1 MISTRFDALKMVLD
15 EPIESYSSLSGGCVS
30 DVYKIDFSSSPS
42 LVVKV
47 AATESIESLRIE
59 GLSLEYLRENTPV
72 EVPKV
77 IYNDDGILLME
88 YVVNDSIMTAAA
100 ERNCALRF
108 AELHQCSNR
117 GFGFD
122 FDTVIGGLAQPNPTC
137 SSWLDFYSEFRILH
151 MAIMARDAGNLD
163 SKDFRR
169 IEGLVNR
176 LDNWLTEPSSP
187 ALVHGDAWSG
197 NVLVKNDA
205 LAAVID
211 PACYYGDAE
220 VDLAFSTMFG
230 TFSNH
235 FFERYDSLNPIR
247 EGFFEERKDLY
258 LIYPILVHIRLF
270 GGSYTP
276 HLHRVLMRY
285 GF

>member
-1 MISTRFDALKMVLD
+1 MLPRRLDALRMVLD
-15 EPIESYSSLSGGCVS
+15 EPIESYSPLSGGSVS
-30 DVYKIDFSSSPS
+30 EVYKIDFSSRPS

-59 GLSLEYLRENTPV
+59 GLSLEYLRKNTPIK
-72 EVPKV
+72 VPKV

-88 YVVNDSIMTAAA
+88 YFVNDSIMTAEA

-122 FDTVIGGLAQPNPTC
+122 FDTVIGGLSQPNTIC

-151 MAIMARDAGNLD
+151 MALMARDVGNLNL
-163 SKDFRR
+163 KDFKRVER
-169 IEGLVNR
+169 LVDR
-176 LDNWLTEPSSP
+176 LDRWLVEPDRP

-205 LAAVID
+205 LAGVID

-270 GGSYTP
+270 GGSYTR